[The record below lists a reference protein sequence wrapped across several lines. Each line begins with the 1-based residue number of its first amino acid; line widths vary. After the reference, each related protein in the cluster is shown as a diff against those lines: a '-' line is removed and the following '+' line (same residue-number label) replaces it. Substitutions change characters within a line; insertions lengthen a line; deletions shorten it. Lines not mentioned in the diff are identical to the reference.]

1 MTNRK
6 KRIII
11 KLLAYGFII
20 SWAVFSL
27 FPLSTMFLTALKPKN
42 AFDQFPPSY
51 FSTNL
56 TLDNFKYVLF
66 NSDWIK
72 YYLDTIFISTAA
84 SIIAVLTGSLGA
96 YAFSRY
102 QFKYKRTIMVAILAL
117 QMIPVASIVIPLYN
131 MFATI
136 NMLDTYWV
144 LILINAV
151 GSMPLI
157 IWLMNGYFSSIPKEL
172 EEAAYI
178 DGCSNM
184 KAFWKVTFPLAAP
197 GLAASMIYAFVY
209 AFGDYII
216 AKTLAGS
223 RIITYTVGLT
233 LFSNQYEG
241 MDITLVSAAAF
252 TALVPII
259 VLFSIFHK
267 YFIIGMTG
275 GALKE

>member
-197 GLAASMIYAFVY
+197 G
-209 AFGDYII
+209 